1 MGQDNIAPLMRS
13 NVGQSRR
20 RLRFRLALL
29 VWPVAALLLATPL
42 YQSRTSLAPS
52 PLAGSVHLENIA
64 ASAGVGFVLHNSAT
78 PFKYQIEPMVAGVA
92 IFDYNNDGYED
103 IYFVNG
109 AGIPELMKTG
119 PEYYNRLYQNNG
131 NGTFTDVTARAGVK
145 GEGYSMGVAV
155 GDYDNDGWEDLYVVG
170 VNRNQLFHNNGDATF
185 TDVTEAAGLKGLDPQ
200 RGKTWSICAGW
211 FDYDNDG
218 WLDLFVVNY
227 CVWGLDKDPFC
238 GSEFTG
244 VRAYCHPSKFAPLPD
259 ALYHNNRDGTFTE
272 VSAAAGIRQHLG
284 KGMGVAFADYDADGY
299 LDVFVANDTTRN
311 FLFYNNGDGTF
322 SERGL
327 QAGVA
332 YNGDGSALSYMGAD
346 FRDVDND
353 GRPDIFVTAISNETF
368 SYFHNEGGGIFD
380 DFTHPSGLG
389 RLSIFSSGWS
399 NGIFDL
405 NNDGRKDLFSAN
417 SHVNDNIG
425 FEMNVPFQQR
435 NSIFANAGDRFVDV
449 SASAGEDFQ
458 VAAAHRGCAFGD
470 LDNDGRIDVV
480 VSRFDG
486 PAEVFRNVSPGGN
499 HWLLVKT
506 VGTRSNRDGIGAQ
519 IRLES
524 ASGVQ
529 YNHVT
534 TSVGYA
540 SSSSRRVHFGLGQ
553 DTLVTRLE
561 IRWPSGVR
569 QELRNVPADQILT
582 VREPEGKQP

>member
-1 MGQDNIAPLMRS
+1 MRS

-29 VWPVAALLLATPL
+29 VWPVAALLLAAPL
-42 YQSRTSLAPS
+42 YRSRTSLAPS
-52 PLAGSVHLENIA
+52 PLAGSVRFENIA

-155 GDYDNDGWEDLYVVG
+155 GDYDDDGWEDLYVVG
-170 VNRNQLFHNNGDATF
+170 VNRNQLFHNNGDGTF

-244 VRAYCHPSKFAPLPD
+244 VRAYCHPSKFDPLPD

-272 VSAAAGIRQHLG
+272 VSAAAGIRPHLG

-311 FLFYNNGDGTF
+311 FLFHNNGDGTF

-405 NNDGRKDLFSAN
+405 NNDGRKDLFSVN

-435 NSIFANAGDRFVDV
+435 NSIFANAGGRFVDV

-470 LDNDGRIDVV
+470 LDNDGRMDVV
-480 VSRFDG
+480 VSRLDG

-499 HWLLVKT
+499 HWLLVKM

-540 SSSSRRVHFGLGQ
+540 SSSSRRVHFGLAQ
-553 DTLVTRLE
+553 DTVVTRLE

>member
-1 MGQDNIAPLMRS
+1 
-13 NVGQSRR
+13 
-20 RLRFRLALL
+20 
-29 VWPVAALLLATPL
+29 VAALLLATPL

-52 PLAGSVHLENIA
+52 PLADSVRLENIA

-109 AGIPELMKTG
+109 ARIPELMKTG
-119 PEYYNRLYQNNG
+119 PEYHNRLYQNNG

-155 GDYDNDGWEDLYVVG
+155 GDYDSDGWEDLYVVG
-170 VNRNQLFHNNGDATF
+170 VNRNQLFHNNGDGTF

-244 VRAYCHPSKFAPLPD
+244 VRTYCHPSKFDPLPD

-272 VSAAAGIRQHLG
+272 VSSAAGIRLHLG

-311 FLFYNNGDGTF
+311 FLFHNNGDGTF

-405 NNDGRKDLFSAN
+405 NNDGRKDLFSVN

-561 IRWPSGVR
+561 THWPSGVR
-569 QELRNVPADQILT
+569 QELRNIPADQILT
-582 VREPEGKQP
+582 VREAELKQP

>member
-1 MGQDNIAPLMRS
+1 
-13 NVGQSRR
+13 V
-20 RLRFRLALL
+20 
-29 VWPVAALLLATPL
+29 
-42 YQSRTSLAPS
+42 RT
-52 PLAGSVHLENIA
+52 
-64 ASAGVGFVLHNSAT
+64 
-78 PFKYQIEPMVAGVA
+78 
-92 IFDYNNDGYED
+92 
-103 IYFVNG
+103 
-109 AGIPELMKTG
+109 
-119 PEYYNRLYQNNG
+119 
-131 NGTFTDVTARAGVK
+131 
-145 GEGYSMGVAV
+145 
-155 GDYDNDGWEDLYVVG
+155 
-170 VNRNQLFHNNGDATF
+170 
-185 TDVTEAAGLKGLDPQ
+185 
-200 RGKTWSICAGW
+200 
-211 FDYDNDG
+211 
-218 WLDLFVVNY
+218 
-227 CVWGLDKDPFC
+227 
-238 GSEFTG
+238 
-244 VRAYCHPSKFAPLPD
+244 YCHPSKFDPLPD

-272 VSAAAGIRQHLG
+272 VSSAAGIRLHLG

-311 FLFYNNGDGTF
+311 FLFHNNGDGTF

-405 NNDGRKDLFSAN
+405 NNDGRKDLFSVN

-425 FEMNVPFQQR
+425 FE

-561 IRWPSGVR
+561 THWPSGVR
-569 QELRNVPADQILT
+569 QELRNIPADQILT
-582 VREPEGKQP
+582 VREAELKQP

>member
-1 MGQDNIAPLMRS
+1 MRS
-13 NVGQSRR
+13 SVGQSRR

-553 DTLVTRLE
+553 DTVVTRLE

>member
-1 MGQDNIAPLMRS
+1 VGQDNIAPLMRS

-109 AGIPELMKTG
+109 ARIPELMKTG

-311 FLFYNNGDGTF
+311 FLFHNNGDGTF

-470 LDNDGRIDVV
+470 LDNDGRMDVV

-582 VREPEGKQP
+582 VREPEGK

>member
-1 MGQDNIAPLMRS
+1 
-13 NVGQSRR
+13 
-20 RLRFRLALL
+20 
-29 VWPVAALLLATPL
+29 VAALLLATPL

-52 PLAGSVHLENIA
+52 PLAGSVRLGNIA

-78 PFKYQIEPMVAGVA
+78 PFKYQIETMVAGVA

-109 AGIPELMKTG
+109 ARIPELMKTG

-170 VNRNQLFHNNGDATF
+170 VNRNQLFHNNGDGTF

-311 FLFYNNGDGTF
+311 FLFHNNGDGTF

-405 NNDGRKDLFSAN
+405 NNDGRKDLFSVN

-470 LDNDGRIDVV
+470 LDNDGRMDVV

-553 DTLVTRLE
+553 DTVVTRLE

>member
-1 MGQDNIAPLMRS
+1 MRS
-13 NVGQSRR
+13 SVGQSRR

-170 VNRNQLFHNNGDATF
+170 VNRNQLFHNNGDGTF

-311 FLFYNNGDGTF
+311 FLFHNNGDGTF

-405 NNDGRKDLFSAN
+405 NNDGRKDLFSVN

-553 DTLVTRLE
+553 DTVVTRLE

-569 QELRNVPADQILT
+569 QELRDVPADQILT
-582 VREPEGKQP
+582 VREPEGK

>member
-1 MGQDNIAPLMRS
+1 MKRDLSLLRS
-13 NVGQSRR
+13 AKRSLPWCLGWLVAG
-20 RLRFRLALL
+20 LL
-29 VWPVAALLLATPL
+29 VAAPL

-52 PLAGSVHLENIA
+52 PLAGSVRLENIA
-64 ASAGVGFVLHNSAT
+64 ASAGVGFLLHNSAT

-109 AGIPELMKTG
+109 ARIPELMKTG

-131 NGTFTDVTARAGVK
+131 DGTFTDVTARAGVK

-170 VNRNQLFHNNGDATF
+170 VNRNLLFHKNGDGTF

-244 VRAYCHPSKFAPLPD
+244 VRAYCHPSKFDPLPD

-272 VSAAAGIRQHLG
+272 VSAAAGIHPHLG

-311 FLFYNNGDGTF
+311 FLFHNQGDGTF

-368 SYFHNEGGGIFD
+368 SYFHDEGGGIFD

-553 DTLVTRLE
+553 DTVVTRLE

-582 VREPEGKQP
+582 VREAELKQP

>member
-272 VSAAAGIRQHLG
+272 VSAAAGIRPHLG

-311 FLFYNNGDGTF
+311 FLFHNNGDGTF

-553 DTLVTRLE
+553 DTVVTRLE

>member
-1 MGQDNIAPLMRS
+1 MRS
-13 NVGQSRR
+13 SVGQSRR

-272 VSAAAGIRQHLG
+272 VSAAAGIRPHLG

-553 DTLVTRLE
+553 DTVVTRLE

>member
-1 MGQDNIAPLMRS
+1 MRS
-13 NVGQSRR
+13 SVGQSRR

-170 VNRNQLFHNNGDATF
+170 VNRNQLFHNNGDGTF

-272 VSAAAGIRQHLG
+272 VSAAAGIRPHLG

-311 FLFYNNGDGTF
+311 FLFHNNGDGTF

-553 DTLVTRLE
+553 DTVVTRLE